1 MISSNII
8 KNKAFGI
15 VLVQLFSK
23 IAGIFREIILA
34 NFFGSSVIFS
44 DFLKLMTFGEL
55 VSIFC
60 TEGGLG
66 ANLMKKFSLMH
77 RRGNSFRKIKIQ
89 SVLILFIVFFLVS
102 ILQFLAWKFVV
113 KSNYN
118 FTLIILI
125 SSLTS
130 AIVFYFNIG
139 QIILISSSNYSNL
152 YKSHFFRSFIY
163 LLFLY
168 PCISFFNIVGAAL
181 NRLIAVLSQYFNT
194 WYAVDKKFAGNSY
207 KSIGFSQ
214 RDFNLWVFVTNNSLF
229 FWFILIRVYFSFS
242 IGVEIIFLTYGFIL
256 ASSFDGVIIKSF
268 STYLLERSV
277 NMKIDIKKSL
287 FLISIFSFL
296 IILISVFVGEY
307 IINFIFGYTGN
318 FNQSEIHYIYLY
330 FILLLIL
337 VCTNG
342 INNLV
347 FQKIFAGRRKIQFH
361 ESKKY
366 TITSMIA
373 FILISILAF
382 FEITNLTFVTLIV
395 ISFSMINLFYIFKLL
410 KYERAII

>member
-1 MISSNII
+1 MISSNIF

-44 DFLKLMTFGEL
+44 DYLKLMTFGEL

-77 RRGNSFRKIKIQ
+77 RRGNSFKKIKIQ
-89 SVLILFIVFFLVS
+89 TILILLVVFLLIS
-102 ILQFLAWKFVV
+102 ILQFFAWIFIV
-113 KSNYN
+113 KSTYN

-125 SSLTS
+125 SALTS

-139 QIILISSSNYSNL
+139 QIILIASSNYSNL
-152 YKSHFFRSFIY
+152 YKSNFFRSLIY
-163 LLFLY
+163 LIFLY
-168 PCISFFNIVGAAL
+168 PCIYFFNILGAAL

-194 WYAVDKKFAGNSY
+194 WYAVNKKFNGNTS
-207 KSIGFSQ
+207 KSLGFSK
-214 RDFNLWVFVTNNSLF
+214 RDFNLWVFVTNNAIF
-229 FWFILIRVYFSFS
+229 FWFILMRIYFSFS
-242 IGVEIIFLTYGFIL
+242 VGVEIIFLTYGFIL
-256 ASSFDGVIIKSF
+256 ASAFDGVIIKSF
-268 STYLLERSV
+268 STYLLERSLNV
-277 NMKIDIKKSL
+277 NFNIKKSL
-287 FLISIFSFL
+287 FYISFFSLF
-296 IILISVFVGEY
+296 IILISVLLGEFV
-307 IINFIFGYTGN
+307 IKFIFGYASDFDTN
-318 FNQSEIHYIYLY
+318 EIHFIYLY

-347 FQKIFAGRRKIQFH
+347 FQKVFAGRRKIQFY

-366 TITSMIA
+366 TIISMIT
-373 FILISILAF
+373 FISISMLSF
-382 FEITNLTFVTLIV
+382 FNISNLTFVALIT
-395 ISFSMINLFYIFKLL
+395 ISFSLINLLYVFKLL
-410 KYERAII
+410 KYERAI